1 MTTKLQQTDL
11 EVALAELFVNALNLE
26 IAATE
31 IDPCAPL
38 FGTGLGL
45 DSIDMLEI
53 ALAISKEYGVEL
65 QSEDREVLS
74 SLRSLAEHIQKH
86 RTR

>member
-1 MTTKLQQTDL
+1 MKLQLTDS
-11 EVALAELFVNALNLE
+11 EQELAHLFVNALNLE
-26 IAATE
+26 LDPCE
-31 IDPCAPL
+31 IDPISPL

-65 QSEDREVLS
+65 TSEDREVLS
-74 SLRSLAEHIQKH
+74 SLRNLAIHIEKH